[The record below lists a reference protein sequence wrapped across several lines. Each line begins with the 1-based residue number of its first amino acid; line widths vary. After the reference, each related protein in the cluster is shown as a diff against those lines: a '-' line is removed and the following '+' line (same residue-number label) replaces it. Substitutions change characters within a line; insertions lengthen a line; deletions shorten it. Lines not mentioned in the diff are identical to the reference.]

1 MIGGESPSVRIS
13 LMFQSPS
20 NTLPTSRF
28 SAFARAA
35 GLAAALAVWPL
46 ALLAQPS
53 PAAGA
58 SAGSTQSADTKTAK
72 GSADAQAT
80 NDFDARQK
88 ALDERGAQNDYVY
101 GVAVHDCY
109 SKFFVNACLGRARD
123 KMRTV
128 QARIHAEQLALNDER
143 RLARAQERDQREA
156 LKAATEA
163 ADAPQRAAADARNA
177 EAFEEKQRQ
186 HTLDETRRGAEAPQR
201 AANQAAY
208 DRKQADYQRKLD
220 DARRQA
226 AQDARERA
234 ERAQRFEQK
243 QTDAAQH
250 KADVEAR
257 QKQADQKAQEKQQEQ
272 LQQQEQQKQLQKEQQ
287 ESN

>member
-1 MIGGESPSVRIS
+1 
-13 LMFQSPS
+13 MFQSLS
-20 NTLPTSRF
+20 NTLQTSRF
-28 SAFARAA
+28 PAFARAA
-35 GLAAALAVWPL
+35 GLAAAIVVCPL
-46 ALLAQPS
+46 ALAAQPS
-53 PAAGA
+53 VAEGPSAGA
-58 SAGSTQSADTKTAK
+58 SAQRVDGTAGK
-72 GSADAQAT
+72 PEAQASANAAAT
-80 NDFDARQK
+80 SDFDARQK
-88 ALDERGAQNDYVY
+88 ALDERGAQNDYAY

-123 KMRTV
+123 KMRAV
-128 QARIHAEQLALNDER
+128 QARIQAEQLALNSER
-143 RLARAQERDQREA
+143 RAAHAQERDQREA
-156 LKAATEA
+156 LKAAGDA

-177 EAFEEKQRQ
+177 QAFEERQRQ
-186 HTLDETRRGAEAPQR
+186 HALDEARRGAQAPER

-243 QTDAAQH
+243 QEDAAQH

-257 QKQADQKAQEKQQEQ
+257 QKQAAQKAQEKQQEQ

-287 ESN
+287 ESD

>member
-1 MIGGESPSVRIS
+1 
-13 LMFQSPS
+13 MFPSPS

-35 GLAAALAVWPL
+35 GLAAALVVCPL
-46 ALLAQPS
+46 ALAAQPS
-53 PAAGA
+53 PVAGA
-58 SAGSTQSADTKTAK
+58 SAVSGQGATAEHT
-72 GSADAQAT
+72 AAVNAPAT

-88 ALDERGAQNDYVY
+88 ALDERGAQNDYAY
-101 GVAVHDCY
+101 GVAVHNCY

-123 KMRTV
+123 KMRAA

-143 RLARAQERDQREA
+143 RAAHAQERDEREA
-156 LKAATEA
+156 LKAASEA

-177 EAFEEKQRQ
+177 AAFEEKQRQ
-186 HTLDETRRGAEAPQR
+186 HALEAARRGAEAPQR

-243 QTDAAQH
+243 QADAAQH

-257 QKQADQKAQEKQQEQ
+257 QKQAAQKAQEKQQEQ

-287 ESN
+287 ESD